1 MSINIFLGAPGTGKG
16 TISNKFKEKG
26 FKHFSTGDMF
36 RYNIKNETPLGLKV
50 KSIIDAGKLVDDE
63 TTFALIT
70 DTLEKDSNLAN
81 DNIILDGFPRTVN
94 QAEMLNK
101 WLEEKGLK
109 VNSVINFDAPENV
122 ILDRLTGRRM
132 CPNVC
137 KSYHMIFMPPQT
149 EGKCDVCN
157 TDLYQ
162 REDDMIDAVKVR
174 LDAYEK
180 QTLPLVKWY
189 ESRNELSSIDAS
201 QSIDEIVKQ
210 AMEIIS

>member
-1 MSINIFLGAPGTGKG
+1 MAISIFLGAPGTGKG
-16 TISNKFKEKG
+16 TISNKLKEKG

-36 RYNIKNETPLGLKV
+36 RYNMKNQTPLGLKV
-50 KSIIDAGKLVDDE
+50 KDIIDAGKLVDDE

-70 DTLEKDSNLAN
+70 DALERDSDLAN
-81 DNIILDGFPRTVN
+81 DQIILDGFPRTVN

-101 WLEEKGLK
+101 WLKEKGLK
-109 VNSVINFDAPENV
+109 VNAIVNFDTTEEV
-122 ILDRLTGRRM
+122 ILARLTGRRM

-137 KSYHMIFMPPQT
+137 KSYHMVFMPPQT
-149 EGKCDVCN
+149 EGKCDVCG

-174 LDAYEK
+174 LDAYNN

-189 ESRNELSSIDAS
+189 EQRGELLNVNAE
-201 QSIDEIVKQ
+201 QEISVIVDKT
-210 AMEIIS
+210 MELIK